1 MKRKVKYRTLVHLG
15 IILVVLGLF
24 TLGFYLFYLK
34 GQMMFSKMEKYL
46 LETAKDYYQE
56 NKDELPKKDVC
67 ATSSWVK
74 VLKEDEKYQ
83 YFAYLSCGKYNS
95 KIDHVGPSIEL
106 NGDSTIVL
114 NLNDPYQELGVKKVV
129 DNVDKNIDTNKVVI
143 DASKVDTSKVGS
155 YEVSYTAEDKLKNQ
169 TTIYR
174 NVQVSHFLSKEIENK
189 TDETNTFKGYV
200 DNNYVWYS
208 GFMFRIMKLTDDDIR
223 LVTDEPVSTVMAGV
237 KIKSY
242 MESDTVKWLNDYFK
256 RNFADPEKILKTGN
270 KFMVN
275 DMYEEKNIELT
286 LDIGSITYDEYYA
299 SVSETGTTYK
309 GTYLNKNQPS
319 FALLSYFDSTTDEY
333 NIAIFLER
341 KEITIED
348 GGVFTK
354 AIYKDYTPMH
364 IRPVIVIKRD
374 SLIYGGDGTKENPY
388 LLTMKKNE
396 SKKLNEHTS
405 GEYVEF
411 SNLLWRIV
419 HINENGTTR
428 LVLNQDIYED
438 GESKLITDF
447 DKTKATK
454 FDPNQE
460 GNIGYFLNHEF
471 IMRLNE
477 DKLDYADFDI
487 TNYDFDEGYQGLQK
501 KFISAKIGTIAI
513 GEMFSTQPSYMQ
525 NPVWVMN
532 SYLSNAG
539 FIRNGYVNYGE
550 PNFHYY
556 SNVKTT
562 ARPVINVK
570 SDVEIIKGSGT
581 STDPYIVK

>member
-1 MKRKVKYRTLVHLG
+1 M
-15 IILVVLGLF
+15 
-24 TLGFYLFYLK
+24 
-34 GQMMFSKMEKYL
+34 
-46 LETAKDYYQE
+46 
-56 NKDELPKKDVC
+56 
-67 ATSSWVK
+67 
-74 VLKEDEKYQ
+74 
-83 YFAYLSCGKYNS
+83 
-95 KIDHVGPSIEL
+95 HV
-106 NGDSTIVL
+106 
-114 NLNDPYQELGVKKVV
+114 
-129 DNVDKNIDTNKVVI
+129 
-143 DASKVDTSKVGS
+143 
-155 YEVSYTAEDKLKNQ
+155 
-169 TTIYR
+169 
-174 NVQVSHFLSKEIENK
+174 
-189 TDETNTFKGYV
+189 
-200 DNNYVWYS
+200 
-208 GFMFRIMKLTDDDIR
+208 
-223 LVTDEPVSTVMAGV
+223 
-237 KIKSY
+237 
-242 MESDTVKWLNDYFK
+242 
-256 RNFADPEKILKTGN
+256 
-270 KFMVN
+270 
-275 DMYEEKNIELT
+275 
-286 LDIGSITYDEYYA
+286 
-299 SVSETGTTYK
+299 
-309 GTYLNKNQPS
+309 
-319 FALLSYFDSTTDEY
+319 
-333 NIAIFLER
+333 
-341 KEITIED
+341 
-348 GGVFTK
+348 
-354 AIYKDYTPMH
+354 
-364 IRPVIVIKRD
+364 RPVIVIKRD
-374 SLIYGGDGTKENPY
+374 SLIYGGDGTKDNPY
-388 LLTMKKNE
+388 LLTAKKNE

-411 SNLLWRIV
+411 SNLSWRIV

-562 ARPVINVK
+562 ARPVVNVK
-570 SDVEIIKGSGT
+570 GDVEIIKGSGT